1 MNTQIKKIIE
11 DINSKF
17 VIIDLIPYSFDTLQ
31 APMGIDKDLLDEV
44 IYDCESGSTNEM
56 KEVDIISYLN
66 DTNETLADYIK
77 LHKCEAE
84 RLVFLEYTNP
94 ESVQS
99 IMDVIGTQGVLN
111 SPEGLNIFRKHELK
125 LQKKQWLVKNNDYL
139 FVIEASDKTN
149 YDSFKKTVETL
160 PF

>member
-17 VIIDLIPYSFDTLQ
+17 VIINLIPDSFDTLQ
-31 APMGIDKDLLDEV
+31 APMGIDKDLLDEI
-44 IYDCESGSTNEM
+44 IYDCKSGSTNEM

-84 RLVFLEYTNP
+84 RLIFLEYTNP
-94 ESVQS
+94 ESVHS
-99 IMDVIGTQGVLN
+99 IMDVIGTKGVLN
-111 SPEGLNIFRKHELK
+111 SPEGLNIFREQELK

-139 FVIEASDKTN
+139 FIIEGIEKKD
-149 YDSFKKTVETL
+149 YDVFIKSVENL